1 MKNIFEF
8 IVGLFSKKRP
18 TVPVLRFDGVI
29 GTGGGLGKGR
39 INAENLESNIK
50 KAFST
55 SKPSA
60 VAIIINSPGGSP
72 VQSSLIYQ
80 RVRYFAE
87 KKDVPILVF
96 IEDVAASG
104 GYWLSCVGDEI
115 FADKASIVGSIGVIS
130 ASFGFS
136 EAISKVGVERRV
148 YTTGKSKGSLDPFKP
163 ERPEDV
169 RMLKNIMN
177 DTQEAF
183 VDLVNLRRGSKL
195 CDDDSIFTG
204 AFWSGEKALK
214 LGLIDGIGEIRTV
227 LRQRFGNKVK
237 LKFINKK
244 KSFISGLVQGFSSPI
259 INNIINEI
267 ENNAHWKRFG
277 L

>member
-1 MKNIFEF
+1 MKNFFEF
-8 IVGLFSKKRP
+8 ILRPFFKKRP
-18 TVPVLRFDGVI
+18 TVPVLRFEGVI

-39 INAENLESNIK
+39 INAENLENNIK
-50 KAFST
+50 KAFSA

-163 ERPEDV
+163 EKPEDV

-195 CDDDSIFTG
+195 SDDDSIFTG

-259 INNIINEI
+259 INSIINEI